1 MLDPDIIGAEFRQG
15 SSEIVGSNPAPAT
28 KMFQQVGDSSL
39 ACLVFG
45 LSVCKEG
52 TSMKNGKASRVVLY
66 VVTAFVTVV
75 GIIGLVCDGGLE
87 WCYILPWA
95 ILVVLCIVDLVMSSK
110 KQG

>member
-1 MLDPDIIGAEFRQG
+1 MVQIRP
-15 SSEIVGSNPAPAT
+15 PAT

-87 WCYILPWA
+87 WYYILPWA
-95 ILVVLCIVDLVMSSK
+95 ILVVLCIIDLVMSSK